1 MGLLEIYSN
10 WIHPMGIS
18 GWNREA
24 TLNGGVASGS
34 PNLLIHREREKVLI
48 SVVIC
53 VLMDCVRIVY
63 EENNTN

>member
-1 MGLLEIYSN
+1 MNSSWILPVGL
-10 WIHPMGIS
+10 S
-18 GWNREA
+18 GWDREG
-24 TLNGGVASGS
+24 THNGGVASGS

-63 EENNTN
+63 EANKTN